1 LDLKKGAAFVV
12 VVVEGMVAVM
22 MMTMTLMTIAVVT
35 AHVVVFYAF
44 LGAFIF

>member
-1 LDLKKGAAFVV
+1 LDLKKGAAFV

-22 MMTMTLMTIAVVT
+22 MMTMTLMTIEVVT